1 MEKNKK
7 IKICCMGDS
16 ITYGFPLQDLSN
28 RWSDLVA
35 ARTGNEVINCGL
47 NGDSTFGMLVR
58 CQRQVFDR
66 RPDLLVILGGIN
78 DIIITGTYR
87 MACGNIISMVKQ
99 AQTEEIH
106 VAVGLPLPIS
116 PQDMAKPW
124 DPDRDNERSVG
135 ECEKYAYWL
144 RCYCGERGIPMVDFR
159 GAFFNEDGSV
169 RRELLADGL
178 HPNAEGHRKMADVLC
193 EFLEELEIQTPIGR
207 DEQGS

>member
-1 MEKNKK
+1 M
-7 IKICCMGDS
+7 KICCMGDS
-16 ITYGFPLQDLSN
+16 ITYGFPLRNLSE

-35 ARTGNEVINCGL
+35 ARTGHEVINCGL

-66 RPDLLVILGGIN
+66 QPDLLVILGGIN
-78 DIIITGTYR
+78 DISLTGTYR
-87 MACGNIISMVKQ
+87 LACGNMVSMIKQ
-99 AQTEEIH
+99 AQAEGIH

-144 RCYCGERGIPMVDFR
+144 RHYCGERDIPVVDFR

-169 RRELLADGL
+169 RRELFADGI

-193 EFLEELEIQTPIGR
+193 ERLETLEIRTSIGR
-207 DEQGS
+207 DKVGS